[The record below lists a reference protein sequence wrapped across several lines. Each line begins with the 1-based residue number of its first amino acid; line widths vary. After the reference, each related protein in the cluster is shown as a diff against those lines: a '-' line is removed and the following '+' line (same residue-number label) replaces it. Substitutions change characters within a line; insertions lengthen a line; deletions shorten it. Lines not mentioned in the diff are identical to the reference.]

1 MNNNNDYYDTYYN
14 SSEEDVPSA
23 SIEKENVFYESFSGK
38 QRRATVT
45 FLEISK
51 M

>member
-1 MNNNNDYYDTYYN
+1 MDKNNDHYDTYYN
-14 SSEEDVPSA
+14 SSDEDVPAA
-23 SIEKENVFYESFSGK
+23 SIEEGNVYYESFSGK

>member
-1 MNNNNDYYDTYYN
+1 MDNNNDHYDTYYN

>member
-1 MNNNNDYYDTYYN
+1 MMNNADHYDTYYN
-14 SSEEDVPSA
+14 SSEEDVHTA
-23 SIEKENVFYESFSGK
+23 AVEKENVYYESFSGK